1 MLLYYNVFNKHLQQ
15 VLFIKFYYLVMM
27 VPVECYIFFFF
38 FEAYS
43 VLFSAFFSAALI
55 PLLSL
60 LVCGQ
65 QMRSVLWHMI

>member
-1 MLLYYNVFNKHLQQ
+1 
-15 VLFIKFYYLVMM
+15 MM

-38 FEAYS
+38 FEPYS
-43 VLFSAFFSAALI
+43 VLLSAFFSAALS

-65 QMRSVLWHMI
+65 EISVVTHDLDGKKRERTNMLVL